1 MRPARSLTLT
11 ELLFGPALTVAAWSD
26 QPNPGPAGTP
36 AARRPDRPHGRDPGG
51 LNWFLGL
58 GLGGLAALLTGLIW
72 DAGLHARDPE
82 LAHREG
88 LLTLANPGHLLL
100 FLGIVAAAVGLAG
113 AVWAR
118 LGLVTDPRWSRRAR
132 CLLLLGLAYVT
143 ALSVTSLNRAAVAE
157 AAAQQHGGAG
167 RVHAA
172 GHVHVAGADAAG
184 LDAAADVPGHD
195 EAGPEA
201 AASGACRPTASQ
213 LRAAGELVADT
224 RWGLARF
231 ADLPDALAAG
241 YAPSR
246 REREALKHYFN
257 AAYVTDGR
265 VLDPA
270 RPEGL
275 LYAFTARGPVVVAAV
290 YLMNRAGEPGREVGG
305 CLTRWHVHDDLCSG
319 DPARGAITER
329 RGPAGRCPPG
339 QAPWA
344 APPMLHTWVIDI
356 PGPFARHARVSA
368 VFRQLHAAPRPSPA

>member
-1 MRPARSLTLT
+1 MRPARSLT
-11 ELLFGPALTVAAWSD
+11 ELLLGPALTVTAWSD
-26 QPNPGPAGTP
+26 QPNLGPS
-36 AARRPDRPHGRDPGG
+36 ARRPDRPPGRDQRG
-51 LNWFLGL
+51 LNWLLGL

-100 FLGIVAAAVGLAG
+100 FLGIVAAATGMAG

-118 LGLVTDPRWSRRAR
+118 LGLATDPRWSRRSRA
-132 CLLLLGLAYVT
+132 LLLLGMAYVT

-157 AAAQQHGGAG
+157 AAANQHGGAG
-167 RVHAA
+167 HVHAA
-172 GHVHVAGADAAG
+172 GHVHTDELGAAGA
-184 LDAAADVPGHD
+184 GHD
-195 EAGPEA
+195 EAGPD
-201 AASGACRPTASQ
+201 AASADTCRPTASQ

-224 RWGLARF
+224 RWALARF
-231 ADLPDALAAG
+231 ADLPDAVAAG

-246 REREALKHYFN
+246 RDPEALKHYFN
-257 AAYVTDGR
+257 PAYVTDGR

-290 YLMNRAGEPGREVGG
+290 YVMNRAGEPGRAVGG

-319 DPARGAITER
+319 DPAGGAITEM
-329 RGPAGRCPPG
+329 RGPARQCPPG
-339 QAPWA
+339 QTPWA
-344 APPMLHTWVIDI
+344 APPMLHTWVIDT
-356 PGPFARHARVSA
+356 PGPFTRHARVST
-368 VFRQLHAAPRPSPA
+368 VFRQLHATPRPTSA

>member
-1 MRPARSLTLT
+1 VEIAMRPARSLA

-58 GLGGLAALLTGLIW
+58 GLGGLVALLTGLIW
-72 DAGLHARDPE
+72 DAGLHARDPD

-118 LGLVTDPRWSRRAR
+118 LGLATDPRWSRRAR
-132 CLLLLGLAYVT
+132 CLLLLGMAYVT

-157 AAAQQHGGAG
+157 AAAHQHG
-167 RVHAA
+167 A
-172 GHVHVAGADAAG
+172 GHVHAAG
-184 LDAAADVPGHD
+184 LDAAGADLGHAAGHD
-195 EAGPEA
+195 DEGQDA
-201 AASGACRPTASQ
+201 ADSCRPTATQ
-213 LRAAGELVADT
+213 LRAAGQLVADT
-224 RWGLARF
+224 RRALARF

-241 YAPSR
+241 YAPQLR
-246 REREALKHYFN
+246 KPQAVKHYFN
-257 AAYVTDGR
+257 AVYVTDGR

-275 LYAFTARGPVVVAAV
+275 LYAFTTRGPVVVASV
-290 YLMNRAGEPGREVGG
+290 YLMNRPGEPGRAVGG
-305 CLTRWHVHDDLCSG
+305 CLTRWHGHDNLCSS
-319 DPARGAITER
+319 
-329 RGPAGRCPPG
+329 GPAQGLITGVQAKSGRCPPG
-339 QAPWA
+339 QMPWA
-344 APPMLHTWVIDI
+344 APPMLHTWVIDT
-356 PGPFARHARVSA
+356 PGPFARHVSPSA
-368 VFRQLHAAPRPSPA
+368 VFRQLHATPRPSPA

>member
-1 MRPARSLTLT
+1 MRPARSLT

-26 QPNPGPAGTP
+26 QPNPGPATP
-36 AARRPDRPHGRDPGG
+36 PARDPRA

-100 FLGIVAAAVGLAG
+100 FAGIVAAAVGLAG

-118 LGLVTDPRWSRRAR
+118 LGLATDPRWSRRAR
-132 CLLLLGLAYVT
+132 CLLLLGMAYVT
-143 ALSVTSLNRAAVAE
+143 ALSVTSLDRAAVAE
-157 AAAQQHGGAG
+157 AAAQQHGAAG
-167 RVHAA
+167 HIHAA
-172 GHVHVAGADAAG
+172 GHVHGSG
-184 LDAAADVPGHD
+184 LDAAGADLGHA
-195 EAGPEA
+195 AGDDHEDQDA
-201 AASGACRPTASQ
+201 TGSCRPTATQ

-224 RWGLARF
+224 RRSLTRF

-241 YAPSR
+241 YAPHLR
-246 REREALKHYFN
+246 KPQAVRHYFN
-257 AAYVTDGR
+257 AAYMTDGR

-275 LYAFTARGPVVVAAV
+275 LYAFTTRGPVVVAAV
-290 YLMNRAGEPGREVGG
+290 YLMHRPGEAGRAVGG
-305 CLTRWHVHDDLCSG
+305 CLTRWHGHDNLCSS
-319 DPARGAITER
+319 DPAQGLITGLRSRG
-329 RGPAGRCPPG
+329 GRCPPG
-339 QAPWA
+339 QVPWA

-356 PGPFARHARVSA
+356 PGPFARHVSAGA
-368 VFRQLHAAPRPSPA
+368 VFRQLRASPRPSPA